1 MSDSD
6 SATPSAIEG
15 QGQVRLERMYLKDA
29 SLESPNSPQIFL
41 EKWQPEIEL
50 QVNTRSENVAENRYE
65 VIVTVTVTAKLEDK
79 TAFIA
84 EVQQAGLFYMEGLPD
99 SVIHRAIGT
108 FCPSTLFPYVRETVD
123 SLSVRGGFPALHLV
137 PINFEAAYEEALKQ
151 ASAESETSP
160 TH

>member
-1 MSDSD
+1 MSDST
-6 SATPSAIEG
+6 SSSTTQG

-41 EKWQPEIEL
+41 EKWEPEIEL
-50 QVNTRSENVAENRYE
+50 QVNTRSENIAENRYE

-99 SVIHRAIGT
+99 QVIHRAIGT

-151 ASAESETSP
+151 ASAESGNAP

>member
-1 MSDSD
+1 MSDT
-6 SATPSAIEG
+6 TPSSTTPG

-41 EKWQPEIEL
+41 EKWEPEIEL
-50 QVNTRSENVAENRYE
+50 QVNTRSENIADNRYE
-65 VIVTVTVTAKLEDK
+65 VIVTVTVTAKLKDK

-99 SVIHRAIGT
+99 QVIHRAIGT

-151 ASAESETSP
+151 ASAESETAP